1 MPARKKHSAETED
14 AKTMENEGIVSHVK
28 GDPDLPPSEASA
40 ESQETVTNNA
50 ESSSDHQAGPA
61 EAPPTEKLKEEE
73 LSEEEKLRIRTAE
86 LEDRFLRTA
95 AEFENYKKRTA
106 RQFEEIIRGAN
117 DKILVELLGVVDN
130 FERALRHSK
139 ENAETTDIEAL
150 RRGMELIFN
159 QVAELLSKYDIT
171 PIETV
176 GRPFDP
182 NLHEALLSIGSDE
195 YPAGVVAVEMSK
207 GYRQGDRVLRHSK
220 VGVSKGKNEKEEKGD
235 EI

>member
-1 MPARKKHSAETED
+1 MSGRKKHSAETED
-14 AKTMENEGIVSHVK
+14 AKTTENEGIVSHVN
-28 GDPDLPPSEASA
+28 GDPDLPASEASA
-40 ESQETVTNNA
+40 ESHETATA
-50 ESSSDHQAGPA
+50 DTESSSDHQAGPA
-61 EAPPTEKLKEEE
+61 ETAPTEKPKEEE

-106 RQFEEIIRGAN
+106 RQFEEIVRGAN

-130 FERALRHSK
+130 FERALQHSR
-139 ENAETTDIEAL
+139 ENPETTDIEAL
-150 RRGMELIFN
+150 RRGMELIFK
-159 QVAELLSKYDIT
+159 QMAELLSKYDIT

-182 NLHEALLSIGSDE
+182 NLHEALLSIESDE

-220 VGVSKGKNEKEEKGD
+220 VGVSKGKVQMEKED
-235 EI
+235 Q